1 MLQSILLLW
10 PLRRTRDADVRSH
23 VPSRSV
29 GPALKAGGPPGD
41 ASTGDLPDLIGLLLP
56 REPRA
61 IWNLIVL
68 AGAMLLLSIRHWLTA
83 RIVTTRT
90 DWRDHL
96 WYVVTL
102 PWWLALVA
110 LVAFVWGRHRLAIR
124 QEAAGS

>member
-1 MLQSILLLW
+1 MLTFAATF
-10 PLRRTRDADVRSH
+10 RRVVSGQ
-23 VPSRSV
+23 PS
-29 GPALKAGGPPGD
+29 KQAGHLGD
-41 ASTGDLPDLIGLLLP
+41 ASTGDLPDLIGLSLP
-56 REPRA
+56 RGPRA

-110 LVAFVWGRHRLAIR
+110 LVAFVWRRHRLAVR